1 MTLSLRF
8 ESTLRA
14 DTELAWRWITDVR
27 CLRDE
32 MRPLL
37 WMSIPR
43 GINNLEDLQ
52 IVPGQPLFTSWL
64 WLLGVIPLGT
74 SRLTLRELRSGE
86 GFIEESPMTGM
97 RLWRHERTLEPC
109 AQGTRVVDQLT
120 VEPLFGAPLV
130 KLFLRLF
137 FAGRHRALRR
147 RAARLP

>member
-8 ESTLRA
+8 ECILRA
-14 DTELAWRWITDVR
+14 DADLTWHWITDVR

-43 GINNLEDLQ
+43 GITNLEDLLV
-52 IVPGQPLFTSWL
+52 IPGQPLFTSWL

-74 SRLTLRELRSGE
+74 SRLTLREVRHGE

-97 RLWRHERTLEPC
+97 HLWRHERTLEPC
-109 AQGTRVVDQLT
+109 ALGTRVVDQLT
-120 VEPLFGAPLV
+120 VKPAFGAPLV

-137 FAGRHRALRR
+137 FASRHRALRR